1 MAIDPGADAALS
13 RKKLRVGVVSE
24 RGGINAVKS
33 LFERNKLVVQE
44 YDTRN
49 DYGKDLVIDLT
60 ENDEIT
66 GAMIAAQV
74 KGGKSYFRGTV
85 PFITAR
91 GSDLRLWAESTI
103 PVIGIV
109 WHPESGNL
117 YWTNLTEQC
126 RALIA
131 GYRSQMPAPGHVEK
145 IRVTHPLDQASLPH
159 VVAKMKVFAKAAS
172 SDAYLFLID
181 EDDEVRRDGVFACW
195 TYGRSDARA
204 LILLRRM
211 LPYLKDRSF
220 LDGMWALNAIAGNP
234 DHFGHSGNW
243 IPRDVELAAKRHMVW
258 SAEEVAVMV
267 YEHERLDDDRDGW
280 RRGGTGQ
287 MLWSLLNPI
296 GLNARPPFRA
306 ALEIVVARRQ
316 FDAAFRLLV
325 AIQWVADNP
334 VEALREAL
342 DSFPELNGHSD
353 VNMLVEYVLDGGRV
367 DIY

>member
-1 MAIDPGADAALS
+1 MVSESVPGPTR

-24 RGGINAVKS
+24 RGGINAVKT

-85 PFITAR
+85 AFIPAR
-91 GSDLRLWAESTI
+91 GSDVRLWADSTI

-109 WHPESGNL
+109 WHSDSNEL
-117 YWTNLTEQC
+117 FWTNLTEQC
-126 RALIA
+126 RALMVEYRRQVPSA
-131 GYRSQMPAPGHVEK
+131 GYVEE
-145 IRVTHPLDQASLPH
+145 IRVTRKLDQASLPH
-159 VVAKMKVFAKAAS
+159 LVESMKVFAKAAS
-172 SDAYLFLID
+172 SDAYLFLMDD
-181 EDDEVRRDGVFACW
+181 EDEVRRDGIFACW

-204 LILLRRM
+204 LILLRRV

-220 LDGMWALNAIAGNP
+220 LDGMWALNAICGNP
-234 DHFGHSGNW
+234 DFFGHSGNW
-243 IPRDVELAAKRHMVW
+243 IPRDVRRAAEEHLVW
-258 SAEEVAVMV
+258 TAEEVAALV
-267 YEHERLDDDRDGW
+267 YEHERLDVDREGW
-280 RRGGTGQ
+280 QRGGTGQ

-296 GLNARPPFRA
+296 GLKDRPPLRE
-306 ALEIVVARRQ
+306 ALGIVVARRQ

-325 AIQWVADNP
+325 AIQWTAEVPID
-334 VEALREAL
+334 ALREAL
-342 DSFPELNGHSD
+342 ATFPELNGHSD
-353 VNMLVEYVLDGGRV
+353 VNLLVEYVLEGGRL